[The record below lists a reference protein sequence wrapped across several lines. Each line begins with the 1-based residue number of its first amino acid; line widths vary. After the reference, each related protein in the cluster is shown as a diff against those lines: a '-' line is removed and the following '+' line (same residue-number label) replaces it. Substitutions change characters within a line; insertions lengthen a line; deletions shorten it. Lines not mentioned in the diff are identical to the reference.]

1 MQPGRF
7 LSAAFWLLITLAMA
21 GTAMAQ
27 NPFSGTWKLNQ
38 EKSQLSGDTMK
49 FSPAEGQGMELTAG
63 GTSYSF
69 RVDGNNYAMPSG
81 NLAIWRQSGADG
93 WTTEYRTKD
102 GKLLA
107 SDSWKLS
114 ADGKNLSV
122 TTSGVRANGDLYTD
136 TATYERTAGTSGL
149 TGGWK
154 STTVKMSS
162 PAELIMQESGLDGLV
177 IKIPEMKITC
187 EANFDGREVAA
198 QGPDVPTG
206 FRLGLTRTGPYS
218 FRMVQKLNGNTIDSS
233 VYTVSQDGKTM
244 TQVGGAPGDTTA
256 TVIWEKQ

>member
-1 MQPGRF
+1 MRPGRF
-7 LSAAFWLLITLAMA
+7 LSAAFWLLIGLAT
-21 GTAMAQ
+21 TAAAVAQ
-27 NPFSGTWKLNQ
+27 NPFAGTWKLNQ
-38 EKSQLSGDTMK
+38 EKSQLAGDTMK
-49 FSPAEGQGMELTAG
+49 FSPAEGQAMELTAG

-81 NLAIWRQSGADG
+81 NVAIWRQSGADG

-107 SDSWKLS
+107 SDTWKLS
-114 ADGKNLSV
+114 ADGKNLSI

-136 TATYERTAGTSGL
+136 TATYERTAGSSGL
-149 TGGWK
+149 TGAWK
-154 STTVKMSS
+154 STAVKMSS

-218 FRMVQKLNGNTIDSS
+218 FRMVQKLNGSTIDSS
-233 VYTVSQDGKTM
+233 LYTVSQDGKTM
-244 TQVGGAPGDTTA
+244 TQVGGAPGDPPA
-256 TVIWEKQ
+256 TVLWEKQ

>member
-1 MQPGRF
+1 MRPGRF
-7 LSAAFWLLITLAMA
+7 LSAAFWLLITVVAT
-21 GTAMAQ
+21 GTAVAQ
-27 NPFSGTWKLNQ
+27 NPFAGTWKLNQ
-38 EKSQLSGDTMK
+38 EKSQLAGDTLK
-49 FSPAEGQGMELTAG
+49 FSPAEGQAMELTAG

-81 NLAIWRQSGADG
+81 NVAIWRQSGADG

-114 ADGKNLSV
+114 ADGKTLSV

-136 TATYERTAGTSGL
+136 TAAYERTAGSSGL
-149 TGGWK
+149 TGAWK
-154 STTVKMSS
+154 STTVKLSS
-162 PAELIMQESGLDGLV
+162 PTDLIMQESGLDGLV
-177 IKIPEMKITC
+177 IKIPAMKITC
-187 EANFDGREVAA
+187 QANFDGREVAA
-198 QGPDVPTG
+198 EGPDVPTG

-218 FRMVQKLNGNTIDSS
+218 FRMVQKLNGSTIDSS

-244 TQVGGAPGDTTA
+244 TAVGGAPGDPPA
-256 TVIWEKQ
+256 TLIWEKQ